1 MIYYFFSYFTIS
13 AILAMLFVPLMRP
26 LSFKVGALDR
36 GKGRRVHKGIV
47 PRLGGIGIFLAFL
60 IPFAFFLT
68 RGVWGEFHEKMVGIL
83 IASTVVMLMGAYDDI
98 RGATIRNKL
107 IAEAVAALIIYAWGI
122 SITVITNP
130 FGGSIALGWLS
141 LPLTVLWII
150 IVTNAINLIDGL
162 DGLAAG
168 TGVFICAAFFLLP
181 GTDFHLQLTY
191 VILAGALLGF
201 LRYNFPP
208 ASIFMGDS
216 GSLFLGFFLGATSVL
231 SSRKATAVVTIMIPI
246 MAFSLP
252 LMDMFYAVL
261 RRYYRGLP
269 LGEADKEHIH
279 HKLLERGF
287 SKRKVL
293 FLLYAVNISLLLL
306 VLFIV
311 TQQTRI
317 DFLVIFFL
325 VILSIVGLRFLGYI
339 EFLPTVK
346 EMMKN
351 YEIGRKQKYFKY
363 VIRRFRRNASASTSF
378 DDLWSHLDTL
388 MKEYNFSSAEI
399 NLTVSSIQNPIYAFI
414 NDLDPGIPIS
424 LSFPIIGP
432 DNTPLGDIRI
442 SKQMDDEH
450 FLCTAEMVRAIS
462 DELGQ
467 FLTNI
472 SIVTYSP
479 KGTHSSLHREE
490 G

>member
-1 MIYYFFSYFTIS
+1 MIYYFFSYFTVS
-13 AILAMLFVPLMRP
+13 VILAMLFVPLMRP

-60 IPFAFFLT
+60 IPLAFSLT
-68 RGVWGEFHEKMVGIL
+68 RGVWDDFHEKMIGVL
-83 IASTVVMLMGAYDDI
+83 VASTVVMLIGAYDDI
-98 RGATIRNKL
+98 KGATIRNKL

-122 SITVITNP
+122 GITVITNP
-130 FGGSIALGWLS
+130 FGGPIALGWLS
-141 LPLTVLWII
+141 LPVTVLWII

-168 TGVFICAAFFLLP
+168 TGIFICAAFFLLP
-181 GTDFHLQLTY
+181 GTDIHLQLTY

-246 MAFSLP
+246 IAFSLP
-252 LMDMFYAVL
+252 LMDMFYAVV

-279 HKLLERGF
+279 HKLLEKGL

-293 FLLYAVNISLLLL
+293 FLLYAVNICLLLL
-306 VLFIV
+306 VLFIIM
-311 TQQTRI
+311 QQLRM

-325 VILSIVGLRFLGYI
+325 VILSIVGLRLLGYI

-346 EMMKN
+346 ELMKN
-351 YEIGRKQKYFKY
+351 YETGRKRKYFNY
-363 VIRRFRRNASASTSF
+363 VIKRFRRNVSVSTSL
-378 DDLWSHLDTL
+378 DDFWFHLDNL

-399 NLTVSSIQNPIYAFI
+399 NLTVPSIQNPVYAFI
-414 NDLDPGIPIS
+414 SDLDPGTPLS

-432 DNTPLGDIRI
+432 DNTCLGNIRI

-450 FLCTAEMVRAIS
+450 FLCTAEMVRALSEEI
-462 DELGQ
+462 GK
-467 FLTNI
+467 FLTE
-472 SIVTYSP
+472 TLM
-479 KGTHSSLHREE
+479 K
-490 G
+490 

>member
-1 MIYYFFSYFTIS
+1 MNNMIYYFFSYFTVS
-13 AILAMLFVPLMRP
+13 VILAMLFVPLMRP

-60 IPFAFFLT
+60 IPLAFSLT
-68 RGVWGEFHEKMVGIL
+68 RGVWDDFHEKMIGVL
-83 IASTVVMLMGAYDDI
+83 VASTVVMLIGAYDDI
-98 RGATIRNKL
+98 KGATIRNKL

-122 SITVITNP
+122 GITVITNP
-130 FGGSIALGWLS
+130 FGGPIALGWLS
-141 LPLTVLWII
+141 LPVTVLWII

-168 TGVFICAAFFLLP
+168 TGIFICAAFFLLP
-181 GTDFHLQLTY
+181 GTDIHLQLTY

-246 MAFSLP
+246 IAFSLP
-252 LMDMFYAVL
+252 LMDMFYAVV

-279 HKLLERGF
+279 HKLLEKGL

-293 FLLYAVNISLLLL
+293 FLLYAVNICLLLL
-306 VLFIV
+306 VLFIIM
-311 TQQTRI
+311 QQLRM

-325 VILSIVGLRFLGYI
+325 VILSIVGLRLLGYI

-346 EMMKN
+346 ELMKN
-351 YEIGRKQKYFKY
+351 YETGRKRKYFNY
-363 VIRRFRRNASASTSF
+363 VIKRFRRNVSVSTSL
-378 DDLWSHLDTL
+378 DDFWFHLDNL

-399 NLTVSSIQNPIYAFI
+399 NLTVPSIQNPVYAFI
-414 NDLDPGIPIS
+414 SDLDPGTPLS

-432 DNTPLGDIRI
+432 DNTCLGNIRI

-450 FLCTAEMVRAIS
+450 FLCTAEMVRALSEEI
-462 DELGQ
+462 GK
-467 FLTNI
+467 FLTE
-472 SIVTYSP
+472 TLM
-479 KGTHSSLHREE
+479 K
-490 G
+490 